1 MTKSPLTPKTKNTRQ
16 DGNRTAKHTLKSIK
30 EILHAEGTT
39 AQEMEVGENY
49 EYKSSVYHN
58 LVIEK
63 TRENRL
69 SVEQYYTKRL
79 DRMSAPE
86 VRFDISGDDWVAVE
100 YTNHDTYPQMYE
112 ADETGVEEITQ
123 LLKTWDKNL
132 QSQFPAEKVAGGGDR

>member
-1 MTKSPLTPKTKNTRQ
+1 VKAVK
-16 DGNRTAKHTLKSIK
+16 A
-30 EILHAEGTT
+30 ILVAEGTT

-49 EYKSSVYHN
+49 EYKSEVYHN

-69 SVEQYYTKRL
+69 SVEQYYKKRM

-86 VRFDISGDDWVAVE
+86 VRFNISDEDWVAVE

-112 ADETGVEEITQ
+112 ADENGVEGITQ
-123 LLKTWDKNL
+123 LLRTWDKNL
-132 QSQFPAEKVAGGGDR
+132 QSQFPAEKVVQGGDQ